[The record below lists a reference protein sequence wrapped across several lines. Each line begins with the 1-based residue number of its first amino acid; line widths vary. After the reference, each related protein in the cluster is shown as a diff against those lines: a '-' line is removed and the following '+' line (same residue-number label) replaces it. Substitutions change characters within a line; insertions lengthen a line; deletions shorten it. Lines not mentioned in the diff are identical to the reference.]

1 MKEKDNICYIASA
14 GAGKTTWLIESLL
27 ARRNVISNHKKIA
40 IVTFT
45 IKNQEVIRNKIIKKH
60 GFIPSNIYVLGW
72 FEFLLKYII
81 NPYKGD
87 IIPFLYMKH
96 IGVQLVNSPS
106 GIIKIGGKYKYKY
119 KKSDIVRK
127 YLTRDKTRIYS
138 DKLSEFAFECISCNK
153 ENFYNRINSIFDSIY
168 FDESQDF
175 VGFDYE
181 IIKTLIKKCSIRCI
195 IAADPRQHTFS
206 THISEKYGKYS
217 GKIDVFLDKNVNT
230 AKKEY
235 IKIDNSFLAKSHRC
249 IKEICELSSKLTPLY
264 PPTVFCECEK
274 CVSRRNEY
282 KGSIGCFLIKKQDVD
297 NYVKLNN
304 PIALTWNKTI
314 KIHNGIKS
322 RINFGESKGWEC
334 SSSIIYCTNTMQNWL
349 KDPNYK
355 LPDESRSKLYVAI
368 TRARF
373 ITALVVDDDFDNSVI
388 DIPFWNSNS

>member
-168 FDESQDF
+168 FDEAQD
-175 VGFDYE
+175 
-181 IIKTLIKKCSIRCI
+181 L
-195 IAADPRQHTFS
+195 
-206 THISEKYGKYS
+206 
-217 GKIDVFLDKNVNT
+217 
-230 AKKEY
+230 
-235 IKIDNSFLAKSHRC
+235 
-249 IKEICELSSKLTPLY
+249 
-264 PPTVFCECEK
+264 
-274 CVSRRNEY
+274 
-282 KGSIGCFLIKKQDVD
+282 
-297 NYVKLNN
+297 
-304 PIALTWNKTI
+304 
-314 KIHNGIKS
+314 
-322 RINFGESKGWEC
+322 
-334 SSSIIYCTNTMQNWL
+334 
-349 KDPNYK
+349 
-355 LPDESRSKLYVAI
+355 
-368 TRARF
+368 
-373 ITALVVDDDFDNSVI
+373 
-388 DIPFWNSNS
+388 